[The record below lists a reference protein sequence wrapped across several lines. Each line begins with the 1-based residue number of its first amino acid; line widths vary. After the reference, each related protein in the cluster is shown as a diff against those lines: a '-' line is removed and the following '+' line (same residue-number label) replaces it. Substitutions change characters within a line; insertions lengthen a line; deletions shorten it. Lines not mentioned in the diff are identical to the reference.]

1 MNRRSPRGRTAEA
14 GSEGRRQF
22 LRRAGA
28 GTAVALSAVGFASG
42 SGVSRDDRNLEGGES
57 DYEDRDW
64 ELVWRDEFDDGAID
78 TETWSFE
85 IGNGHDQGIPGWGNE
100 ELQYYTDEAANAFVE
115 DDRLVIRAREERR
128 ADEHGSYD
136 YTSARV
142 ITQEAV
148 TVRHGRI
155 DIRARLPEG
164 QGLWP
169 ALWMLGADIDDVGW
183 PDCGEID
190 IVELTGD
197 DPTTVHGT
205 VHGPGYEAGD
215 SIGGSYELSSG
226 TFADSF
232 HVFSIVW
239 DPDRISWYVDGEP
252 YFAVTRTD
260 VEDERGAEWVF
271 DGPFFFVL
279 NVAVGGHLPGDPDET
294 TTFPQRMDVDYVRVY
309 EEAGEPS
316 GPPPIAGAEPQDTT
330 GDGLYNDL
338 TGNGQ
343 TTHDD
348 VRVLLEHID
357 DDAVRNNPEYFDFA
371 DTGRVGFRDVVELLR
386 RV

>member
-1 MNRRSPRGRTAEA
+1 MNRRSPHGRTADA
-14 GSEGRRQF
+14 GGGGRRQF

-28 GTAVALSAVGFASG
+28 STAVALSAGGFAT
-42 SGVSRDDRNLEGGES
+42 GVGVAQSDADFEDRAS
-57 DYEDRDW
+57 DYADRDW
-64 ELVWRDEFDDGAID
+64 EPVWRDEFDGGAID
-78 TETWSFE
+78 TGTWSFE
-85 IGNGHDQGIPGWGNE
+85 IGNGHDQGIPGWGND
-100 ELQYYTDEAANAFVE
+100 ELQYYIDEEANAFVE

-128 ADEHGSYD
+128 SDEHGTYD
-136 YTSARV
+136 YTSARM

-148 TVRHGRI
+148 TVQHGRI
-155 DIRARLPEG
+155 DVRARLPEG

-169 ALWMLGADIDDVGW
+169 ALWMLGADIDGVGW

-239 DPDRISWYVDGEP
+239 DPDRISWYVDGTP
-252 YFAVTRTD
+252 YFAVTRAD
-260 VEDERGAEWVF
+260 VEDVRGAEWVF
-271 DGPFFFVL
+271 DGPFFFVF

-294 TTFPQRMDVDYVRVY
+294 TAFPQRMAVDYVRVY
-309 EEAGEPS
+309 EDGGESS
-316 GPPPIAGAEPQDTT
+316 GPPPIAGAEPRDTT
-330 GDGLYNDL
+330 GDGLYDDVD
-338 TGNGQ
+338 GDGR

-348 VRVLLEHID
+348 VSVFLRHID

-371 DTGRVGFRDVVELLR
+371 DTGDVGFRDLIELLR
-386 RV
+386 QV